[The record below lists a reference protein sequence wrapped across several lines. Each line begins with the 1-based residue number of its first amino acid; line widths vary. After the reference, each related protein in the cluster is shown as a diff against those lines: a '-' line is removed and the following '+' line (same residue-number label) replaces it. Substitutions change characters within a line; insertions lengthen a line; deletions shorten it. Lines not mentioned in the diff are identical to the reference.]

1 MPRRKQKHRRMVVAM
16 IIFLAVAAITK
27 HWHTQR
33 DAEVPS

>member
-16 IIFLAVAAITK
+16 IIFLVVAAITK
-27 HWHTQR
+27 YWHTQR